1 MNLRITLDILLIIA
15 ALILAYLLFDYKM
28 NINSVEKIKID
39 TVYIDNTRQPI
50 KLNKIKPK
58 LIYQKDTTIITNPFK
73 AVIDT
78 VIKKDTI
85 KIDYNY
91 PENDLNLSVISEKD
105 TLKFAQISKNDA
117 KEISWYNFLPPF
129 LIGIIL
135 GLIGVILK

>member
-15 ALILAYLLFDYKM
+15 ALILVYLLFDYKM

-129 LIGIIL
+129 LFGIIL

>member
-1 MNLRITLDILLIIA
+1 
-15 ALILAYLLFDYKM
+15 M